1 MDDAPPAREA
11 RFYREGDEVMF
22 HFIIDEGN
30 VIGPRPA
37 TKRDKW
43 NHAAAWRAFSALDAE
58 EDAADVAVL
67 EAARDASEAGSLET
81 VSHEEVKANLS
92 DAGSFNGADP
102 AKFDHDNSGAPGGS
116 KPRAARKPSTKKP
129 AAAK

>member
-67 EAARDASEAGSLET
+67 EAARDALEAGSLET
-81 VSHEEVKANLS
+81 VSHEALKTNLS
-92 DAGSFNGADP
+92 P
-102 AKFDHDNSGAPGGS
+102 AQQKALDRIPDDGVTKPGGAPKGGNR
-116 KPRAARKPSTKKP
+116 KPRAKKP